1 LERCGEEG
9 LETMVGR
16 KRAEHP
22 SRVENRSK
30 VRAPVTPQIEQSKA
44 GLCSE
49 KSIDNHLVLVRLA
62 RTRGVDEPS
71 PWFEDDGCATEQG
84 ELTLGEP
91 CQFVFVPPPL
101 DIGVAPYGAQPR
113 ARCIHKDSIEVG

>member
-1 LERCGEEG
+1 MIE
-9 LETMVGR
+9 R

-22 SRVENRSK
+22 SRVENRGK
-30 VRAPVTPQIEQSKA
+30 VWAPVTLQIEQSKA

-49 KSIDNHLVLVRLA
+49 KSIDDHLVLVRLA

-71 PWFEDDGCATEQG
+71 SWFEDDGCATEQC

-101 DIGVAPYGAQPR
+101 DIGVTPHGAQPR
-113 ARCIHKDSIEVG
+113 ARGIDKNSIEVG

>member
-1 LERCGEEG
+1 MIE
-9 LETMVGR
+9 R

-22 SRVENRSK
+22 SRVENRGK
-30 VRAPVTPQIEQSKA
+30 VWAPVTLQIEQSKA

-49 KSIDNHLVLVRLA
+49 KSIDDHLVLVRLA

-71 PWFEDDGCATEQG
+71 SRFENDGCATEQG
-84 ELTLGEP
+84 ELTLGEA

-101 DIGVAPYGAQPR
+101 DIGVASHGAQPR
-113 ARCIHKDSIEVG
+113 ARGIHENSIEVG